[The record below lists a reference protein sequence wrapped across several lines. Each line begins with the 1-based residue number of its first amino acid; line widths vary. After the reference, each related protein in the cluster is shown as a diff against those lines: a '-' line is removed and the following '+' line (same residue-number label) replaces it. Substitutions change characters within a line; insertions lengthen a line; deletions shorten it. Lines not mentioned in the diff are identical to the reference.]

1 MKVVDILHEECI
13 KVELESRGKEVI
25 IKELIELLAKSPSVT
40 NIDAISRSV
49 FERERTMSTGIGN
62 GMAIP
67 HGKSA
72 GVSNLSAAFGMIKE
86 GADFDAIDKR
96 PVYIFILL
104 ASPEGPGGPHIKALS
119 RISRML
125 NKSFFRE
132 KLLTCRTPGEVF
144 QCIKEE
150 EKDYFEM

>member
-1 MKVVDILHEECI
+1 MKVVDILREECI
-13 KVELESRGKEVI
+13 KVELDSREKDAI
-25 IKELIELLAKSPSVT
+25 IKELIELLAKSPSLA
-40 NIDAISRSV
+40 NSEAISRSI

-62 GMAIP
+62 GVAIP
-67 HGKSA
+67 HGKSS
-72 GVSNLSAAFGMIKE
+72 GVSNLCAALGMIKE

-132 KLLTCRTPGEVF
+132 KLLNCRTAGEVIE
-144 QCIKEE
+144 CIKEE